1 MSYCSNCGQEMPMG
15 ARFCSGCGAA
25 QSQPQQIQ
33 QPMQPQQPQPQP
45 VQQQYGQPMQP
56 QFYGMPMNGFMQP
69 KKSKKPLIIILS
81 ILGVLCIAAAI
92 AIPLIL
98 SGKNGGNRNDDK
110 ASSKRVL
117 KEFFSAVEQRDYSRM
132 VSVYLP
138 EDRERIDDYVNEYC
152 GGNGTRFME
161 DVFGRIRNVDWSVR
175 EVSELS
181 DRELDELNEDI
192 AGSYDEDYTATRAF
206 RYTLE
211 MTITYEDGET
221 DTDDEDDIY
230 VIKVGSRWYLFN

>member
-1 MSYCSNCGQEMPMG
+1 
-15 ARFCSGCGAA
+15 
-25 QSQPQQIQ
+25 
-33 QPMQPQQPQPQP
+33 
-45 VQQQYGQPMQP
+45 
-56 QFYGMPMNGFMQP
+56 MNGFMQP
-69 KKSKKPLIIILS
+69 KKNKKPLIIILS
-81 ILGVLCIAAAI
+81 ILAVLCIAAAI
-92 AIPLIL
+92 VLPLNL
-98 SGKNGGNRNDDK
+98 NGK

-117 KEFFSAVEQRDYSRM
+117 KEYISAVEQRDYSRM

-138 EDRERIDDYVNEYC
+138 EDREWYDDYVNEYF
-152 GGNGTRFME
+152 GGNGTRYIE
-161 DVFGRIRNVDWSVR
+161 YNYGRIRNVDWSVR

-192 AGSYDEDYTATRAF
+192 AGSYDEDYTVTRAF

-230 VIKVGSRWYLFN
+230 VIKVGSRWYLLD

>member
-1 MSYCSNCGQEMPMG
+1 MSYCSNCGQEMPVG

-33 QPMQPQQPQPQP
+33 QSMQPQQPQPQP

-69 KKSKKPLIIILS
+69 KKNKKPLIIILS
-81 ILGVLCIAAAI
+81 ILAVLCIAAAI
-92 AIPLIL
+92 VLPLNL
-98 SGKNGGNRNDDK
+98 NGK

-117 KEFFSAVEQRDYSRM
+117 KEYISAVEQRDYSRM

-138 EDRERIDDYVNEYC
+138 EDREWYDDYVNEYF
-152 GGNGTRFME
+152 GGNGTRYIE
-161 DVFGRIRNVDWSVR
+161 YNYGRIRNVDWSVR

-192 AGSYDEDYTATRAF
+192 AGSYDEDYTVTRAF

-230 VIKVGSRWYLFN
+230 VIKVGSRWYLLD

>member
-1 MSYCSNCGQEMPMG
+1 MSYCSNCGQEMPVG

-33 QPMQPQQPQPQP
+33 QSMQPQQPQPQP

-81 ILGVLCIAAAI
+81 ILGVMCIAAAI
-92 AIPLIL
+92 VLPLNL
-98 SGKNGGNRNDDK
+98 NGKT
-110 ASSKRVL
+110 SSKRVL
-117 KEFFSAVEQRDYSRM
+117 KEYISAVEQRDYSRM

-138 EDRERIDDYVNEYC
+138 EDREWYDDYVNEYF
-152 GGNGTRFME
+152 GGNGTRYIE
-161 DVFGRIRNVDWSVR
+161 YNYGRIRNVDWSVR

-192 AGSYDEDYTATRAF
+192 AGSYDEDYTVTRAF

-230 VIKVGSRWYLFN
+230 VIKVGSRWYLLD